1 MEDTH
6 STNGRNL
13 ERKKNTKT
21 QFANLHRVQIYK
33 YTHRNYNWRTQQRK
47 KNGSNGS
54 TKIKTKFII
63 TTHRQHFSLQSKKRK
78 KINSNI
84 FKHRNVYAFSFC

>member
-47 KNGSNGS
+47 KMEV
-54 TKIKTKFII
+54 TV
-63 TTHRQHFSLQSKKRK
+63 RQKSKQ
-78 KINSNI
+78 NS
-84 FKHRNVYAFSFC
+84 